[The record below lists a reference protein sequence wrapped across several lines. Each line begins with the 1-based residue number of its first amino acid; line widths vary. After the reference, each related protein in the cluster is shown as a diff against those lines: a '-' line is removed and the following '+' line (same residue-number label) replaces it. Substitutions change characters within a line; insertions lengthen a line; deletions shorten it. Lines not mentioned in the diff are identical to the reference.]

1 MEKLLSF
8 LFKFEI
14 IFFIHLCHKVS
25 IIFLIFSE
33 TKIKLFQHL
42 QMVVLILF
50 KIYENL
56 YN

>member
-14 IFFIHLCHKVS
+14 IFFMHLCHKAS